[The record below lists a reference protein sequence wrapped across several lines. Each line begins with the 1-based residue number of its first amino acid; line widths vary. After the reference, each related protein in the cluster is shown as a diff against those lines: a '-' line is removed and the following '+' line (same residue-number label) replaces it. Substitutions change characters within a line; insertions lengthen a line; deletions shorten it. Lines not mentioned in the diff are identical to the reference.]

1 MFYKVLKNKVMEDKK
16 NKFLAAIEKIQ
27 KDKHA
32 FLAAVKAGKTVEQM
46 EKEGLKFLNVS
57 K

>member
-1 MFYKVLKNKVMEDKK
+1 MEDKK

>member
-1 MFYKVLKNKVMEDKK
+1 MENKK

-27 KDKHA
+27 KDKRNY
-32 FLAAVKAGKTVEQM
+32 LAAVKAGKTIIQM